1 MKKVFTLLLALLL
14 LVIPLFA
21 NGEKESSTDAKATN
35 MTMTW
40 WGGQT
45 RHELT
50 QKVFDAYQEKTGIK
64 IEGTPSNWD
73 GYFEKLATQAA
84 SGSMPDIVQMDY
96 LYINT
101 YASNGSLLDLTQY
114 TKDGTIDTSTI
125 SETLLSSGVID
136 GKLVGI
142 PVTTSILAFPTNTKV
157 LEEAGVEVPTSDW
170 TWDDFIEICHT
181 VKEKTGKYGL
191 AILPTSDTN
200 FFNYWVRQHG
210 ESLFNEDGT
219 ALGYSDDSI
228 MIEWLDMWKE
238 LSDSGCVPN
247 PDEYAQIKVAGTDS
261 SPIITD
267 NAAFIQEWN
276 NFNTKVQGKNDNLVL
291 VTPPLLEGGELG
303 LWLKPGMFLSISSNS
318 TVKDSA
324 AEFINWFENG
334 EEANSIM
341 MAERGT
347 PSSSTVRDYMTAS
360 GKLTK
365 AQAEMFQYT
374 SDVASLCGESLPPDP
389 QGAAEITK
397 AYQEAVNNVLYGLKT
412 SSESAKDFRTEAN
425 KILARNN

>member
-1 MKKVFTLLLALLL
+1 MKKVFTLLLVLLL
-14 LVIPLFA
+14 LVLPLAA
-21 NGEKESSTDAKATN
+21 NGEKESSKAEKTTN
-35 MTMTW
+35 LTMTW

-50 QKVFDAYQEKTGIK
+50 QKLFDAYKAKTGIT

-84 SGSMPDIVQMDY
+84 SGSMPDVVQMDY

-101 YASNGSLLDLTQY
+101 YAANGSLLDLTEY
-114 TKDGTIDTSTI
+114 TKNGTIDTSTI
-125 SETLLSSGVID
+125 DESLLSSGVIN

-142 PVTTSILAFPTNTKV
+142 PIATSILAFPTNTKV
-157 LEEAGVEVPTSDW
+157 LEEAGIELPTSDW

-181 VKEKTGKYGL
+181 VKEKTGKYGF

-210 ESLFNEDGT
+210 EALFNEEQT

-238 LSDSGCVPN
+238 LMDSGCVPN

-291 VTPPLLEGGELG
+291 LTPPLLEGGSLG
-303 LWLKPGMFLSISSNS
+303 LWLKPAMFLCVSSNS
-318 TVKDSA
+318 NVKDIA

-334 EEANSIM
+334 EDANSIM

-347 PSSSTVRDYMTAS
+347 PSSSSVRDYMTNS
-360 GKLTK
+360 GTLTD
-365 AQAEMFQYT
+365 AQKEMFQYT
-374 SDVASLCGESLPPDP
+374 TDVTSICGPALPPDP
-389 QGAAEITK
+389 QGASEVTK

-412 SSESAKDFRTEAN
+412 STEAAKDFRTEAN